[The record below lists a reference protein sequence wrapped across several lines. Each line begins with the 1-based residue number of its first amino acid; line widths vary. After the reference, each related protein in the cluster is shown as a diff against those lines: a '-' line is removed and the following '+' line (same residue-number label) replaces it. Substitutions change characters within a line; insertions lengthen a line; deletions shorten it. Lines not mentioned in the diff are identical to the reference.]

1 MEVELLAIFATLFI
15 KVDEHIFLLY
25 ITHRCIYACSDH
37 IAVLPALD
45 TGRWTM
51 NRYDRYQMPRYR
63 HNNDPRNFF
72 INYIVMELLC
82 SLYAFVAGQNAN
94 LSISCFFG
102 ESRWPRWSP
111 FFLGCVWHEFL
122 SLLKWWCEDD
132 PFPDGNFSGANMS
145 SDNCVTVHCNA
156 SKIAR
161 STIPM
166 CSDLCKLSGSYWY
179 KNMYSFL
186 EGQRRFLRILN
197 VIDEPCRAQ

>member
-1 MEVELLAIFATLFI
+1 
-15 KVDEHIFLLY
+15 
-25 ITHRCIYACSDH
+25 
-37 IAVLPALD
+37 
-45 TGRWTM
+45 
-51 NRYDRYQMPRYR
+51 
-63 HNNDPRNFF
+63 
-72 INYIVMELLC
+72 
-82 SLYAFVAGQNAN
+82 
-94 LSISCFFG
+94 
-102 ESRWPRWSP
+102 
-111 FFLGCVWHEFL
+111 
-122 SLLKWWCEDD
+122 
-132 PFPDGNFSGANMS
+132 MS